1 MLFVHKDVHKI
12 IAHYLYLIPVFTAV
26 MDGAW
31 LRQINNISSEVS
43 YHRITTWNN
52 NQNNFI

>member
-1 MLFVHKDVHKI
+1 MLFVHKDIHKI
-12 IAHYLYLIPVFTAV
+12 IAHNLYLIPVFTAV

-31 LRQINNISSEVS
+31 LPQINNISSEVS
-43 YHRITTWNN
+43 YHQITAWNS